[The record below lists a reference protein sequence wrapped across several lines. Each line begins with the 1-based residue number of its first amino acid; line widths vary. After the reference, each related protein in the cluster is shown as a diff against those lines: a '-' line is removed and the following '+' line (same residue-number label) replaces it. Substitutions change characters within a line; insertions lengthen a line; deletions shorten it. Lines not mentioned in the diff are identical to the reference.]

1 MTHLKA
7 GQIYGP
13 QSAEQQAVV
22 SAWKEVGIR
31 ISGVQA
37 LAATTSRMR
46 YQPAAAAANGR
57 HDDSAEVVRKI
68 EQLSSQLSK
77 LSKEVAG
84 LRSKPH

>member
-1 MTHLKA
+1 MTHVKA
-7 GQIYGP
+7 GELYGS
-13 QSAEQQAVV
+13 QSAEQQAVG

-31 ISGVQA
+31 ISGAQT

-57 HDDSAEVVRKI
+57 HDDSEMIRKI
-68 EQLSSQLSK
+68 EQLSGQLSK
-77 LSKEVAG
+77 LSKEVAS

>member
-1 MTHLKA
+1 MTHVKA
-7 GQIYGP
+7 GELYGS

-46 YQPAAAAANGR
+46 YQPAAAADNGH
-57 HDDSAEVVRKI
+57 HDDAEMMRKI
-68 EQLSSQLSK
+68 EQLSASY
-77 LSKEVAG
+77 
-84 LRSKPH
+84 RSCQRMSPA